1 LLKSMTSVEN
11 GSALYSLTKTV
22 ELLAIEK
29 SSTLKTIGTGF
40 AFSTTSVLL
49 SDFTTG
55 SLQLKT
61 AT

>member
-1 LLKSMTSVEN
+1 MTSVEN

>member
-1 LLKSMTSVEN
+1 
-11 GSALYSLTKTV
+11 V